1 MRELNLQ
8 DLQKIELDILQDV
21 HSFCE
26 QHNIVY
32 SIAYGSLIGAIRH
45 KGFIPWDDDIDI
57 IMPRPDFERFLNEYK
72 SDKFELVSPHSND
85 SYIAYGRVCDNKRT
99 ISQSGIPWCSKDV
112 GVWIDLFPVDGVS
125 DNRDEFSMN
134 MKKLHRVWRHQIR
147 MRRSKAKISTAT
159 SFWDGIKLI
168 FKTILFGNANIHA
181 YNDKHFKKNLDIPFG
196 STSHWSQAVCLDE
209 EDREFNSIED
219 FQSTILVQF
228 ENHKFRV
235 MNGYDRVLRN
245 SYGDYMQ
252 LPPEED
258 RCPKQ
263 DYVHFYWKE

>member
-147 MRRSKAKISTAT
+147 MRRSKAK
-159 SFWDGIKLI
+159 FLLQH
-168 FKTILFGNANIHA
+168 LFGMVSNSYSRLFYLAMQTYMLIMTNIL
-181 YNDKHFKKNLDIPFG
+181 KRIL
-196 STSHWSQAVCLDE
+196 TSHLEVLLIGVRLYVLTRKIE
-209 EDREFNSIED
+209 NSI
-219 FQSTILVQF
+219 V
-228 ENHKFRV
+228 
-235 MNGYDRVLRN
+235 
-245 SYGDYMQ
+245 
-252 LPPEED
+252 
-258 RCPKQ
+258 
-263 DYVHFYWKE
+263 